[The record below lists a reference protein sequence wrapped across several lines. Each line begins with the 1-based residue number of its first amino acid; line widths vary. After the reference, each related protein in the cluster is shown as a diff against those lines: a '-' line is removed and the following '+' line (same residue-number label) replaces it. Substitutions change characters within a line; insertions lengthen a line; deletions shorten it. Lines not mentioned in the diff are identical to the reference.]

1 MTELLAWCVFAAIPV
16 LLVVGEI
23 RAARKRKQ
31 RGEKRRDRVENGAI
45 LLMYVGATVVWGAR
59 LGGAA

>member
-1 MTELLAWCVFAAIPV
+1 MTEFLAWCVFAAIPV